1 LKELK
6 NDTFLKACK
15 KLPVNRT
22 PIWIMRQAGRYLP
35 EYRAVREKVD
45 FSTLCKTPELAAEVT
60 LQPVDILEVDAAI
73 IFSDIL
79 VVPEAMGM
87 KLEIVEDIGPV
98 FENPIRSSNDFKKL
112 RKIDPEIDL
121 KFVMDAVSLV
131 KRELDGRVPLI
142 GFCGSPWTLLTYM
155 VEGKGGKSFS
165 IIKKMI
171 FDEPQLAHQILDML
185 SEVCAD
191 YLSAKIE
198 AGADAIQIFD
208 TWGGILSPENFEEF
222 SLHYIEKTIALIK
235 KKDEPVIVFAK
246 GVHQNLEKLAA
257 CGADVINIDWTFEIG
272 KVRKLIGDKVALQG
286 NLDPAVLYA
295 NKEKI
300 KTETEKILKSYGHG
314 SGHIFNLG
322 HGILPDV
329 DPENVKALVKFVKE
343 ESERYH

>member
-1 LKELK
+1 
-6 NDTFLKACK
+6 
-15 KLPVNRT
+15 
-22 PIWIMRQAGRYLP
+22 MRQAGRYLP

-45 FSTLCKTPELAAEVT
+45 FSTLCKTPELAAQVT
-60 LQPVDILEVDAAI
+60 LQPVDILDVDAAI

-87 KLEIVEDIGPV
+87 KLEIIEDKGPV
-98 FENPIRSSNDFKKL
+98 FENPIRSLNDFKNL
-112 RKIDPEIDL
+112 RKIDPVKDL
-121 KFVMDAVSLV
+121 KFVMDAVSV
-131 KRELDGRVPLI
+131 AKRELCGRVPLI

-155 VEGKGGKSFS
+155 VEGKGSKSFS

-171 FDEPQLAHQILDML
+171 FDEPRLAHKILDML

-191 YLSAKIE
+191 YLSAKIK
-198 AGADAIQIFD
+198 AGANAVQIFD
-208 TWGGILSPENFEEF
+208 TWGGILTPENFEEF
-222 SLHYIEKTIALIK
+222 SLHYIEKIISLIM

-257 CGADVINIDWTFEIG
+257 CGADVISIDWTFEMG

-300 KTETEKILKSYGHG
+300 KVEAKKILKSYGHG
-314 SGHIFNLG
+314 SRHIFNLG
-322 HGILPDV
+322 HGILPDI
-329 DPENVKALVKFVKE
+329 DPENVKTLVKFVKE
-343 ESERYH
+343 ESEKYHKESAVC